1 VDQRCPNYIGAVQ
14 EFQIVNIIIVFLLE
28 EPSNLVILE
37 GLLKKS
43 TLNVMV
49 TSTIYR
55 QDGKSLET
63 KTGLLQQIK
72 ELLLLVIVVLAMLI
86 QA

>member
-1 VDQRCPNYIGAVQ
+1 
-14 EFQIVNIIIVFLLE
+14 VFLLV
-28 EPSNLVILE
+28 EPSNSVILE
-37 GLLKKS
+37 ELLKLS

-55 QDGKSLET
+55 QDGKFLEI

-72 ELLLLVIVVLAMLI
+72 ELLSLVTVVPVILI